1 MDDSSKRL
9 LCTCVS
15 AQFLQLA
22 VLQVH
27 PYYCGDIC
35 ITKEAPLA
43 VQEVPGNAA
52 KARPVVTGLKKS
64 ITITGIADAALVL
77 PFIICANP

>member
-1 MDDSSKRL
+1 MDDTGKRP
-9 LCTCVS
+9 LCSGVS
-15 AQFLQLA
+15 DQFLQLA

-27 PYYCGDIC
+27 PRYCGDLC

-52 KARPVVTGLKKS
+52 KARPVMTGLKKG
-64 ITITGIADAALVL
+64 ITITGITDAALVL
-77 PFIICANP
+77 PFIIRANP